1 MVCESCVRQAGAM
14 VAQTFTQFDGL
25 FLLSERLHGK
35 KVRGNRIAAISSAG
49 YEAVGMADRIQ
60 SDDYA
65 MQMAALSPA
74 SVEAIHAVLRRK
86 RLDALVNVG
95 NPLDFNPGAD
105 DDVHV
110 EVAEILTRD
119 PNVDAIVVGI
129 VPLGPTTR
137 TLPGPEPFAFTSPES
152 MVQRLPPM
160 VARSEKPIIA
170 VVDSG
175 RLFDPVVAHLEA
187 EAVPVFR
194 SSDLALAALGRYI
207 AGRLAAEHLRL
218 PGGLEG

>member
-1 MVCESCVRQAGAM
+1 
-14 VAQTFTQFDGL
+14 
-25 FLLSERLHGK
+25 
-35 KVRGNRIAAISSAG
+35 
-49 YEAVGMADRIQ
+49 MADRIQ

-65 MQMAALSPA
+65 MQMAALGPA
-74 SVEAIHAVLRRK
+74 TVEAIREVLRRK
-86 RLDALVNVG
+86 RLDALVNVT

-110 EVAEILTRD
+110 EVAEILSQD
-119 PNVDAIVVGI
+119 PGVDAIVVGI

-137 TLPGPEPFAFTSPES
+137 TLPPPSPFAFTAPES
-152 MVQRLPPM
+152 VVQRLPSL
-160 VARSEKPIIA
+160 VARSAKPIIA

-175 RLFDPVVAHLEA
+175 RLFDPIVAHLEA

-218 PGGLEG
+218 RGGLEG